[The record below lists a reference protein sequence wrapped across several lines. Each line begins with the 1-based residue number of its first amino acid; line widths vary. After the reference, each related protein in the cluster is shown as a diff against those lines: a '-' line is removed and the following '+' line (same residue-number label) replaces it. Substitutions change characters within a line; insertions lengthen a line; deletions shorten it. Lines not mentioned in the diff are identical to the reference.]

1 MNAFRYI
8 LRSVAHYRFA
18 YLGVLAGA
26 ALGATV
32 LLGALFAGDS
42 VAASLRAIGEKR
54 IGRATHILASGDR
67 FFREALADDFSA
79 AAGVRAAPVLL
90 ARGTATNP
98 ATRGSA
104 NQVQLVGVT
113 PAFWQFAPQPP
124 PDPFA
129 ATAKS
134 AAAINETLARRLQ
147 LAVGDTL
154 VVRVQKPGVLSGN
167 APSPAPRANSKRSA
181 SRSARSSV
189 TPPSAASTSPPRR
202 SRRPPF
208 SSPSRC
214 SRKPSPAPAAPTSS
228 SSTPINLFNF
238 PPFNFN

>member
-1 MNAFRYI
+1 MTVLSYI
-8 LRSVAHYRFA
+8 LRSVRHYRFA

-42 VAASLRAIGEKR
+42 VAASLRSIGEKR

-67 FFREALADDFSA
+67 FFREALAGDFSA

-98 ATRGSA
+98 STRASA
-104 NQVQLVGVT
+104 HQVQLVGVT

-147 LAVGDTL
+147 LSVGDTL
-154 VVRVQKPGVLSGN
+154 VLRLQKPGVLSGN
-167 APSPAPRANSKRSA
+167 APIAGAESKLETIR
-181 SRSARSSV
+181 V
-189 TPPSAASTSPPRR
+189 KIGTIVGDAAFGR
-202 SRRPPF
+202 F
-208 SSPSRC
+208 NL
-214 SRKPSPAPAAPTSS
+214 AAPTSS
-228 SSTPINLFNF
+228 SSTPLPLFNF
-238 PPFNFN
+238 PTFNLSSAAPCGS